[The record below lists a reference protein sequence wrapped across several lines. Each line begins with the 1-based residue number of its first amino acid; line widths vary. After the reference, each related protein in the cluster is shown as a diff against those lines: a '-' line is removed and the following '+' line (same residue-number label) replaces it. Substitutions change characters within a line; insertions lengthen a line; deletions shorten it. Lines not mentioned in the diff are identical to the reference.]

1 MRNEQEQDEFTFSK
15 VKISKIDTSL
25 ELPKRK
31 EQVIEEQ
38 KVEATIEPKEEIIQ
52 EEKIQETI
60 QEEIKEEKEEKRKER
75 LSLSDTILIKLSDI
89 KNGLLK
95 EKKKEQPKKSIYN
108 TVAINLENII
118 KKNDSLNINKRLKV
132 LKVTPINK
140 IKKKYSLLPNIV
152 IGNTVRVNVED
163 KSYGKYVLKLNKIA
177 IKNLNKH
184 LDMRVNETRLG
195 KQNKD
200 LQLDAIHVNKT
211 GYEAN
216 QDKLNKFAVDKLYYK
231 LAPRES
237 KKYKLYKFCLVFSVC
252 IFVFTSIVIG
262 NWFRQ
267 GYSIKK
273 IEKDLH
279 NSTKIY
285 KVDEGTI
292 VNLPEEA
299 NTSQYGSQYWKYLNT
314 PLSSVD
320 FSDLLKE
327 NKDTVGWI
335 IVNNTNINYP
345 VVQSTDNDFYLNH
358 AYDKTSNNAGWIYA
372 DFRDNFNN
380 FNSNV
385 VIYGH
390 GRKDKIM
397 FGSLTNVLNKNWY
410 TQEENQIIQLSTLK
424 YNTMW
429 QIFSIYTIEAE
440 NYYIQ
445 TDFETNG
452 EYTKFLNDMV
462 SRSIYNFG
470 INLSTDDKI
479 LTLSTCYN
487 DNGIRL
493 VVQAKLVKFQE
504 R

>member
-1 MRNEQEQDEFTFSK
+1 MASNDNQEEFSFSK
-15 VKISKIDTSL
+15 VRISKIDTSID
-25 ELPKRK
+25 LPKK
-31 EQVIEEQ
+31 
-38 KVEATIEPKEEIIQ
+38 KEEVI
-52 EEKIQETI
+52 T
-60 QEEIKEEKEEKRKER
+60 KEEKKEQIKEQPLIDNIEKVENDKVN
-75 LSLSDTILIKLSDI
+75 LSLSNTILLKLSDI
-89 KNGLLK
+89 KKGLLK
-95 EKKKEQPKKSIYN
+95 KDKVEEKNLYKTTI
-108 TVAINLENII
+108 INLNKVI
-118 KKNDSLNINKRLKV
+118 KNNNSLDNNKRIKV
-132 LKVTPINK
+132 VDISPIRK
-140 IKKKYSLLPNIV
+140 IKKKYSFLPNITF
-152 IGNTVRVNVED
+152 GNLIKINVENP
-163 KSYGKYVLKLNKIA
+163 KYGKFVLKLNKIA
-177 IKNLNKH
+177 INNLNKPIKMNVH
-184 LDMRVNETRLG
+184 QTRLG
-195 KQNKD
+195 KKSKNIQIDN
-200 LQLDAIHVNKT
+200 IHINKT
-211 GYEAN
+211 GFDKN
-216 QDKLNKFAVDKLYYK
+216 QEKLNKYAVNKLYYK
-231 LAPRES
+231 LAPRET
-237 KKYKLYKFCLVFSVC
+237 KRYKLYKLCLGFSIC
-252 IFVFTSIVIG
+252 IFLFTSIIIG

-267 GYSIKK
+267 GYSIKQ
-273 IEKDLH
+273 IEKELH
-279 NSTKIY
+279 NSTKIF
-285 KVDEGTI
+285 KVEEGTV
-292 VNLPEEA
+292 VNLPESN
-299 NTSQYGSQYWKYLNT
+299 NTTEYGSQYWKYLNT

-327 NKDTVGWI
+327 NSDTVGWI

-345 VVQSTDNDFYLNH
+345 VVQGKDNDFYLNH

-372 DFRDNFNN
+372 DFRDNFNKL
-380 FNSNV
+380 NSNL

-440 NYYIQ
+440 NYYIT

-452 EYTKFLNDMV
+452 EYSDFLNTMV

-470 INLSTDDKI
+470 INLSTEDKI